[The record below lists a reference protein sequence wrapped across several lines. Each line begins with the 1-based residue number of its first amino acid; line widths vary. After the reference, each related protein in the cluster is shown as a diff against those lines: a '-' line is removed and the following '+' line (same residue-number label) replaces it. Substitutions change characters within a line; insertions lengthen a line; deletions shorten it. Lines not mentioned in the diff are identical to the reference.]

1 MIEKKINRRVQ
12 YTLEALHNAL
22 IDLAAEKPLNSITV
36 TDICARADINR
47 STFYLHYKDI
57 RDLLNEIEEDI
68 LAQMDVVMTQ
78 NRDDALLQVLGK
90 IKDEPRTIRL
100 LRTLMGE
107 NGDPQFLRRFERQAY
122 RIFQCGWD
130 KHLSHVDPRF
140 KRYIYSY
147 IIGGTVAAIGEWI
160 YNSEPKMDTE
170 DLANV
175 LKSLIDCGISKM
187 SSDLRNEDFSQST
200 E

>member
-1 MIEKKINRRVQ
+1 MAEKKINRRVQ
-12 YTLEALHNAL
+12 YTREALRNAL
-22 IDLAAEKPLNSITV
+22 IDLATEKPLHSITV
-36 TDICARADINR
+36 TDICAQADINR

-57 RDLLNEIEEDI
+57 QSLLNEIEDDM

-78 NRDDALLQVLGK
+78 NHNDVLLQVLEK
-90 IKDEPRTIRL
+90 IKEDPRTIRL
-100 LRTLMGE
+100 MRTLMGE

-130 KHLSHVDPRF
+130 KHLPHVDPRF

-160 YNSEPKMDTE
+160 YNSESQMDME
-170 DLANV
+170 NLANV
-175 LKSLIDCGISKM
+175 LNTLIDYGISHMPSVLGKK
-187 SSDLRNEDFSQST
+187 DYLQAT